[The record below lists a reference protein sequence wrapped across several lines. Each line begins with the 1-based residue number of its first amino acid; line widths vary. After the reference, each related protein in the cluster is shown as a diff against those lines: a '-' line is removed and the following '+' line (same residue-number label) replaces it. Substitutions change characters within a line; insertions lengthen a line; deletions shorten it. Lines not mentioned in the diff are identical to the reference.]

1 MHKRQREVLE
11 SMRQRVETL
20 TEEMASDEV
29 IGDHTKRMKLAKEL
43 NKLKAPVLLYEEFIK
58 FEEEQR
64 QTHLVRQDKNET
76 EEMREL
82 ATAEYQHLTADLAN
96 KEEQL
101 MHLLLGRESGDGRD
115 VYIEVRAGAG
125 GAEAAIFVG
134 DLIRMY
140 SRYAERQDWKIEA
153 VNLSFNEQGGY
164 RNAILACKGD
174 DVYGRLKFESGTH
187 RVQRVPKTETQGRL
201 HTSTCTVAVIP
212 EATAADEIEINKADL
227 RIDTYRA
234 SGAGGQHINK
244 TDSAVRITHIP
255 TGVVAECQEERS
267 QHRNK
272 EKAMHLLEARLLLMH
287 QEQTRREE
295 EQLRRSLVGTAD
307 RAEKIRTYNFP
318 QNRVTDHRIGLTLYR
333 LAEMMEGDMAFLLEP
348 LGKEERLR
356 LSDKVLVEPNP
367 AE

>member
-1 MHKRQREVLE
+1 M
-11 SMRQRVETL
+11 
-20 TEEMASDEV
+20 
-29 IGDHTKRMKLAKEL
+29 
-43 NKLKAPVLLYEEFIK
+43 
-58 FEEEQR
+58 
-64 QTHLVRQDKNET
+64 
-76 EEMREL
+76 
-82 ATAEYQHLTADLAN
+82 
-96 KEEQL
+96 
-101 MHLLLGRESGDGRD
+101 
-115 VYIEVRAGAG
+115 
-125 GAEAAIFVG
+125 
-134 DLIRMY
+134 
-140 SRYAERQDWKIEA
+140 
-153 VNLSFNEQGGY
+153 
-164 RNAILACKGD
+164 
-174 DVYGRLKFESGTH
+174 
-187 RVQRVPKTETQGRL
+187 
-201 HTSTCTVAVIP
+201 IP
-212 EATAADEIEINKADL
+212 EATAEDEIEINKADL

-287 QEQTRREE
+287 QEQARREE

-333 LAEMMEGDMAFLLEP
+333 LAEMMEGDMASLLEP

-356 LSDKVLVEPNP
+356 LSDKALVEPNP